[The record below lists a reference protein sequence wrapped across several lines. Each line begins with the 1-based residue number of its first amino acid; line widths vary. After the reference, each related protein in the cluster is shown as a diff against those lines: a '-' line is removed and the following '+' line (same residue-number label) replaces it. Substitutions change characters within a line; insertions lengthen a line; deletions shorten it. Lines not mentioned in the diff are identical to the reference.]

1 MKAEIEKR
9 KVADSIK
16 EYPGIFTSMFS
27 RWMEQ
32 VLRICSSFVQF
43 VVVLQKHLESVEFW
57 DS

>member
-9 KVADSIK
+9 KVADSTE
-16 EYPGIFTSMFS
+16 EYPGIFTSMSS

-43 VVVLQKHLESVEFW
+43 VVVL
-57 DS
+57 